1 MKNIM
6 ILFALLLFSLPM
18 TAQETVLI
26 SKTEV
31 MEKVKMGNGT
41 LKMSQQDVLMAK
53 GDYNQTNAVLLPNI
67 SVSHTGIATTNPLMA
82 FGSKL
87 NQAILTQADF
97 DPTLLNAPR
106 QIEDFATR
114 VEVQQPLMN
123 FDGIFQRKAAK
134 AKWDA
139 TALQAERT
147 REFIGLEVEKAYMQ
161 LQLAYKTVDVLEKTK
176 ATALENMRIANNNYR
191 QGYLQKSDLL
201 AVEVRATE
209 IDNQLQYAKSNILN
223 ASNYLSVLM
232 DDHNDQILKPSD
244 SLMIVTADV
253 KVEGLPENRNDIQA
267 LNAASEAY
275 KQMYRADQMSF
286 LPRLNAFGTYELHDD
301 QIFQG
306 GANGYLFGAELKW
319 NLFEGSKRFGR
330 AQKSKAEFEK
340 SRFQLEHYKAESQM
354 ELNKARR
361 GLQDA
366 NNKLKL
372 TQMALQQSEESL
384 RIRSN
389 RFEQGLEKTND
400 LLMAESQYSQKQLEF
415 YATIFQHNYALAY
428 LEFLM
433 KE

>member
-6 ILFALLLFSLPM
+6 FLFALPILSLSM
-18 TAQETVLI
+18 SAQETVLI

-31 MEKVKMGNGT
+31 MDKVKTGNGT
-41 LKMSQQDVLMAK
+41 LKMSQQEVLMAK

-67 SVSHTGIATTNPLMA
+67 SISHTGIATTNPLMA

-97 DPTLLNAPR
+97 DPASLNAPR

-114 VEVQQPLMN
+114 MEVQQPLLN
-123 FDGIFQRKAAK
+123 FDGIYQRKAAK

-147 REFIGLEVEKAYMQ
+147 QEYIGLEVEKAYMQ
-161 LQLAYKTVDVLEKTK
+161 LQLAYKTVEVLEKTK
-176 ATALENMRIANNNYR
+176 ATAMENMRIANNNFR

-201 AVEVRATE
+201 SVEVRATE

-244 SLMIVTADV
+244 SLMVV
-253 KVEGLPENRNDIQA
+253 NQELKVEGLPENRNDIQA

-275 KQMYRADQMSF
+275 KQMYKADQMSF

-301 QIFQG
+301 EIFQG
-306 GANGYLFGAELKW
+306 AANGYLFGAELKW

-340 SRFQLEHYKAESQM
+340 SRFQLEQYRAESLL
-354 ELNKARR
+354 ELNKAKR

-372 TQMALQQSEESL
+372 TQLALQQSEESL

-428 LEFLM
+428 LEFLI